1 MALFRNIVFTAALA
15 GLLAGML
22 VTLMQHLSTVPMIL
36 EAETFEVAEAALTP
50 ATGAEHDH
58 AAGAVH
64 DHAGSGASDPA
75 GHVHDESAWAPQDGF
90 ERTAFTLVANVIT
103 GVGFAMLLV
112 AGYALRGQTIGWR
125 QGLMWGMA
133 GFAVFMLAPSL
144 GLPPELPGMPA
155 APLGP
160 RQLWWVLTAA
170 STAAGL
176 ALLAFRRTPLLA
188 VVAIALLVAPHLVGA
203 PQPIDTETL
212 VPEGLHHRF
221 VVAVTVT
228 SFLFWAALG
237 VLSALLFERLGRDH
251 APTPAH

>member
-15 GLLAGML
+15 GLVAGLLMTLA
-22 VTLMQHLSTVPMIL
+22 QHMSTVPLIL
-36 EAETFEVAEAALTP
+36 QAETYEVAAAEAPA
-50 ATGAEHDH
+50 ATGAEHD
-58 AAGAVH
+58 ATA
-64 DHAGSGASDPA
+64 
-75 GHVHDESAWAPQDGF
+75 HVHDEEAWAPENGF
-90 ERTAFTLVANVIT
+90 QRTAFTLVANVIT
-103 GVGFAMLLV
+103 GVGFALLLV
-112 AGYALRGQTIGWR
+112 AGYTLRGQTIGWR

-176 ALLAFRRTPLLA
+176 ALLAFRRTPALAVLA
-188 VVAIALLVAPHLVGA
+188 VVLLVAPHLIGA
-203 PQPIDTETL
+203 PQPTDATTL

-237 VLSALLFERLGRDH
+237 VLSALLFERLGRDRVP
-251 APTPAH
+251 APAH